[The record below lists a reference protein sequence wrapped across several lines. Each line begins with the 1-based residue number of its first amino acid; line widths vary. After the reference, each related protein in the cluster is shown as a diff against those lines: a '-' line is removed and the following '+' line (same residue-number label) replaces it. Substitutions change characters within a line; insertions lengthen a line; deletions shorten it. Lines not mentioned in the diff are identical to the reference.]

1 MAHRAMCRDYVV
13 VRPRT
18 GNVRSNPTQ
27 KSASNAR
34 VTFRLDH
41 VGRSEAVVGAARLSV
56 LMQQPASPN
65 FPVSHSPNIRI
76 NPRLRTFPT
85 DTFAA
90 GPPALMTAADSKA
103 HAANSEGI
111 EHYNQEHW
119 DVALGHFQ
127 KAVGADPNS
136 AEAHYNLALALDKTD
151 KHKEAAMEFK
161 KAQDLG
167 KDNPDIQN
175 SKILLGHVKMLE
187 GGK

>member
-1 MAHRAMCRDYVV
+1 MTRF
-13 VRPRT
+13 
-18 GNVRSNPTQ
+18 
-27 KSASNAR
+27 
-34 VTFRLDH
+34 FRLILCASFIACLAM
-41 VGRSEAVVGAARLSV
+41 VGFSIGTAMAA
-56 LMQQPASPN
+56 A
-65 FPVSHSPNIRI
+65 
-76 NPRLRTFPT
+76 
-85 DTFAA
+85 
-90 GPPALMTAADSKA
+90 PPALMTAADSKA

-111 EHYNQEHW
+111 EHYNQEHF

-127 KAVGADPNS
+127 KAVEADPNS

-151 KHKEAAMEFK
+151 KHEAAAMEFK

>member
-1 MAHRAMCRDYVV
+1 MKRIFKLVLCVSLMAFVAM
-13 VRPRT
+13 
-18 GNVRSNPTQ
+18 
-27 KSASNAR
+27 
-34 VTFRLDH
+34 
-41 VGRSEAVVGAARLSV
+41 VGLGIGTALAGG
-56 LMQQPASPN
+56 PA
-65 FPVSHSPNIRI
+65 
-76 NPRLRTFPT
+76 
-85 DTFAA
+85 
-90 GPPALMTAADSKA
+90 ALMTAADSKA

-175 SKILLGHVKMLE
+175 SKILLGHVKMLK
-187 GGK
+187 GDV